1 MNNPSPQASTP
12 DDTSD
17 RPARGPLQ
25 AAQLPLGEPLPFALV
40 DMRGTPLLPAR
51 TVLPDEATRA
61 FLFRHF
67 IVYRASEQAGDA
79 PAAAASTP
87 EPPLKLDNINL
98 KIGARLRV
106 RPPAQ
111 TGYGVVTSQV
121 IGCAPNQALFV
132 TPPFGA
138 GGAVQLIF
146 GERLDVLYVEQ
157 RSVYDFVCTVEAL
170 CKTPFEFLVL
180 SPPANIRRLRA
191 RNATRMSLTHPVL
204 YRTTAPEQPLRDGP
218 PCEGM
223 AMMLDV
229 SAVGL
234 SLLAPQA
241 LAAEGA
247 RMRVAFQLAAHNGTL
262 DIDVP
267 VTIRNV
273 RAQRRSAGRDA
284 ALIHGLEFDGL
295 DTQLRLALR
304 CLVLEHALP

>member
-17 RPARGPLQ
+17 HPSRGPLQ

-40 DMRGTPLLPAR
+40 DMRGTPLLAAR

-67 IVYRASEQAGDA
+67 IVYRAAETERTQAA
-79 PAAAASTP
+79 PAGTP

-121 IGCAPNQALFV
+121 IGFAPNQALFV

-138 GGAVQLIF
+138 RGAVQLIF
-146 GERLDVLYVEQ
+146 GERLDVLYVEH

-170 CKTPFEFLVL
+170 CKTPFDFLVL

-247 RMRVAFQLAAHNGTL
+247 RLRVAFQLAAHNGTL
-262 DIDVP
+262 DIDVA
-267 VTIRNV
+267 VTVRNV
-273 RAQRRSAGRDA
+273 RAQRRGAGRDA

-304 CLVLEHALP
+304 CLVLEQVLP